1 MRTIENDIPEVF
13 LELAREGI
21 SLGLAEVHVGFMY
34 LDADFVSPI
43 EWGLWLTKR
52 ESNSKA
58 REYVLLT
65 MGRSESE
72 TVPTA
77 YIADPERPMAGTYW
91 GPDEIR
97 AWMRE
102 PLKAEG
108 KWIRSWNPVEDS
120 EEQQKLLDF
129 WPLFELGVRSGWT
142 MQYSVQLDRL
152 EELKGMVERTGRS
165 PKEGLSVPLKLEWSI
180 TNSFYNTEGHPDH
193 RSTGSPVSLRGWGS
207 ISFGEEAFYEP
218 IRNEEGHVRLS
229 PLTKDVVEE
238 TLGTNHPWF
247 IRVAYNDEE
256 REKWLHFPE
265 ALESPKK
272 TVDPSK
278 F

>member
-21 SLGLAEVHVGFMY
+21 SLGLSEVNLGFMY
-34 LDADFVSPI
+34 LDSDFISPT

-52 ESNSKA
+52 ESGSRA
-58 REYVLLT
+58 QEYLLVT

-72 TVPTA
+72 KVPTA
-77 YIADPERPMAGTYW
+77 YIPNAEKPLGGTYW

-102 PLKAEG
+102 PLAAESE
-108 KWIRSWNPVEDS
+108 WIIAWNPVEDPD
-120 EEQQKLLDF
+120 EQEKLLDF

-142 MQYSVQLDRL
+142 MQYSVQWNRL
-152 EELKGMVERTGRS
+152 HEFKQITERRGNDA
-165 PKEGLSVPLKLEWSI
+165 EGLPVPLKLEWSI
-180 TNSFYNTEGHPDH
+180 SNSFYNADGHPANRD
-193 RSTGSPVSLRGWGS
+193 TGAPVSIRGWGS
-207 ISFGEEAFYEP
+207 IFFGKENFHEP
-218 IRNEEGHVRLS
+218 VVNGDGHVRLADLS
-229 PLTKDVVEE
+229 RSTVEE
-238 TLGTNHPWF
+238 TLSVNHPWF
-247 IRVAYNDEE
+247 VRVAYNDEE
-256 REKWLHFPE
+256 QEDWLHFPE
-265 ALESPKK
+265 ALQAPKH